1 MMRSTRRPSSRSPV
15 GERLVLASG
24 SPRRR
29 ELLAQLGRPFDVI
42 APEIDESPRVAESP
56 ADLVRRLA
64 VTKAEAVSRLR
75 PESVV
80 IGADT
85 IVVLDGEVMGKPVD
99 AADASRML
107 HLLSG
112 RTHDVLTAVAV
123 VPGGCVTEQTAV
135 TFRHLTGVEIDEY
148 VATGEPLDKA
158 GAYGIQGLGGD
169 LVSFIVGSRDNVVG
183 LPMDALKPILMS
195 VLDGGAAGP
204 Q

>member
-1 MMRSTRRPSSRSPV
+1 M
-15 GERLVLASG
+15 
-24 SPRRR
+24 
-29 ELLAQLGRPFDVI
+29 
-42 APEIDESPRVAESP
+42 
-56 ADLVRRLA
+56 
-64 VTKAEAVSRLR
+64 
-75 PESVV
+75 V

-99 AADASRML
+99 ALDAARML

-123 VPGGCVTEQTAV
+123 VPGGCVIEQTAV
-135 TFRHLTGVEIDEY
+135 TFRHLSRAEIDGY

-169 LVSFIVGSRDNVVG
+169 LVAFIVGSRDNVVG
-183 LPMDALKPILMS
+183 LPMGALNPILMS
-195 VLDGGAAGP
+195 VLDGGPADL

>member
-1 MMRSTRRPSSRSPV
+1 
-15 GERLVLASG
+15 VLASG

-29 ELLAQLGRPFDVI
+29 ELLAQLGRPFDIVV
-42 APEIDESPRVAESP
+42 PDVDESSRADEAP

-64 VTKAEAVSRLR
+64 VAKAEAVARLR

-80 IGADT
+80 VGADT
-85 IVVLDGEVMGKPVD
+85 IVVLDAEVMGKPVD

-135 TFRHLTGVEIDEY
+135 TFRHLTGAEIDEY
-148 VATGEPLDKA
+148 VGTGEPLDKA

-169 LVSFIVGSRDNVVG
+169 LVAFIEGSWDNVVG
-183 LPMDALKPILMS
+183 LPMDALNPILIS
-195 VLDGGAAGP
+195 VLDSGPAAS